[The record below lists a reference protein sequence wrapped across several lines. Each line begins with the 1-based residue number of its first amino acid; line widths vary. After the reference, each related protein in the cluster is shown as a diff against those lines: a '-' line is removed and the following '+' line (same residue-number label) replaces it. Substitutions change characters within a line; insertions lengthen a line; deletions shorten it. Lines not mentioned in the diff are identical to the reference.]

1 MGLPT
6 RDGKLHEPYVIGG
19 NVTES
24 VTKWSGP
31 ASYTTGGVSISAKD
45 LGLTYIMHM
54 VITCIDGTRMAFP
67 VFASADKQ
75 ASILML
81 ISSIA
86 GVEVANA
93 SDQSA
98 KKFII
103 RACGIT

>member
-31 ASYTTGGVSISAKD
+31 VSYATGGVSISAKD
-45 LGLTYIMHM
+45 LGLTYIMFAE
-54 VITCIDGTRMAFP
+54 ILCIDGTRNVFP

-75 ASILML
+75 TSILAL
-81 ISSIA
+81 IASIA

-93 SDQSA
+93 SDQST

-103 RACGIT
+103 RAIGIT